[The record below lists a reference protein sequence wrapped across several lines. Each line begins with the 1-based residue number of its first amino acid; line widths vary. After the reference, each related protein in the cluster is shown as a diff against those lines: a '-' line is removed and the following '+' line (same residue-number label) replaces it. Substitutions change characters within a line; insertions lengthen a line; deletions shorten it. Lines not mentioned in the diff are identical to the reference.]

1 MKIIKKNGEAFK
13 REDAHGGSG
22 GRKLYIA
29 EDELKNFHG
38 MTYGYLP
45 AGSKFAW
52 HLHENIN
59 EVMVVISGKGIVR
72 DKDGEYEYRP
82 GDVFIFPKNVEHEI
96 ENTGTEEH
104 EYIFVRI
111 KE

>member
-1 MKIIKKNGEAFK
+1 MKIIKKNKESFI

-22 GRKLYIA
+22 GRKLFID
-29 EDELKNFHG
+29 EDEIKNFHG

-45 AGSKFAW
+45 SGAKFAW
-52 HLHENIN
+52 HSHDNIN
-59 EVMVVISGKGIVR
+59 EVMVVLKGTGVVR
-72 DKDGEYEYRP
+72 DSDGEYQYTA
-82 GDVFIFPKNVEHEI
+82 GDVFIYPKNEEHEI
-96 ENTGTEEH
+96 ENNSNEEH

>member
-1 MKIIKKNGEAFK
+1 MQIIKKSNDMFK
-13 REDAHGGSG
+13 REDAHGGNG

-29 EDELKNFHG
+29 KDEVKNFHG

-45 AGSKFAW
+45 SYSKFAW
-52 HLHENIN
+52 HSHDNIN
-59 EVMVVISGKGIVR
+59 EIMLVLKGSGIIR
-72 DKDGEYEYRP
+72 DRDGEYSYNV
-82 GDVFIFPKNVEHEI
+82 GDIFIYPKNIEHEI
-96 ENTGTEEH
+96 ENTSNEEH

>member
-1 MKIIKKNGEAFK
+1 MQIIKKSNDTFK

-29 EDELKNFHG
+29 EDEIKNFHG

-45 AGSKFAW
+45 SGAKFDW
-52 HLHENIN
+52 HSHNNIN
-59 EVMVVISGKGIVR
+59 EVMIVLKGSGIVK
-72 DKDGEYEYRP
+72 DSDGEYQYNV

-96 ENTGTEEH
+96 ENQTHEEH

>member
-1 MKIIKKNGEAFK
+1 MQIIKKVSGEFK

-22 GRKLYIA
+22 GRKLYVA

-45 AGSKFAW
+45 AGAKFEW
-52 HLHENIN
+52 HSHEDIN
-59 EVMVVISGKGIVR
+59 EVMVVLKGRGIVR
-72 DKDGEYEYRP
+72 DIDGEYEYNV
-82 GDVFIFPKNVEHEI
+82 GDVFIYPKNVEHEI
-96 ENTGTEEH
+96 QNDSEEEH

>member
-1 MKIIKKNGEAFK
+1 MKIIKKDYEQIN

-22 GRKLYIA
+22 GRRLYLEEKEIQ
-29 EDELKNFHG
+29 NVQG

-52 HLHENIN
+52 HSHEGLN
-59 EVMVVISGKGIVR
+59 EVMLVIKGNGVVR
-72 DKDGEYEYRP
+72 DREGEYEYKE
-82 GDVFIFPKNVEHEI
+82 GDFYIFPKDVEHEI
-96 ENTGTEEH
+96 ENTGKIEN

-111 KE
+111 YG

>member
-1 MKIIKKNGEAFK
+1 MRIIKKSNDIFK
-13 REDAHGGSG
+13 REDAHAGSG

-29 EDELKNFHG
+29 EDELKNFQG

-45 AGSKFAW
+45 SGSKFAW
-52 HLHENIN
+52 HSHNSIN
-59 EVMVVISGKGIVR
+59 EVMVVLKGSGIVR
-72 DKDGEYEYRP
+72 DKDGEYKYNV

-96 ENTGTEEH
+96 ENLSNEEH
-104 EYIFVRI
+104 EYIFVRV

>member
-1 MKIIKKNGEAFK
+1 MQIIKKANETFI

-29 EDELKNFHG
+29 EDEVKNFHG

-45 AGSKFAW
+45 AGAKFAW
-52 HLHENIN
+52 HSHEGIN
-59 EVMVVISGKGIVR
+59 EVMVVLKGNGIVK
-72 DKDGEYEYRP
+72 DKDGEYEYKP
-82 GDVFIFPKNVEHEI
+82 GDVFIYPKNVEHEI
-96 ENTGTEEH
+96 ENTGAEEH

>member
-1 MKIIKKNGEAFK
+1 MRVIKKANETFR
-13 REDAHGGSG
+13 REDAHQGSG

-29 EDELKNFHG
+29 EDEVKNFQG

-52 HLHENIN
+52 HHHENIN
-59 EVMVVISGKGIVR
+59 EVMVVLKGRGILK
-72 DKDGEYEYRP
+72 DEDGEYTYEV
-82 GDVFIFPKNVEHEI
+82 GDVFIFPANVDHEI
-96 ENTGTEEH
+96 ENNSEEEH
-104 EYIFVRI
+104 EYIFVRV